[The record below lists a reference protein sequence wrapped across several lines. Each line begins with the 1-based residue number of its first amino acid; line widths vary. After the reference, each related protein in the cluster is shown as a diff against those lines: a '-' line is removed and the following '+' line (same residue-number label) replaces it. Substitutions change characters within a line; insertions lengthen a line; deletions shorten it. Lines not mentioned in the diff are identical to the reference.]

1 MNYREKYEF
10 WLNNVKDKKMLE
22 ELKSMNENEIQ
33 LAFFKDIAFET
44 AGLRGIVGAG
54 SNCMNIYT
62 VGRVAK
68 AISIY
73 MQKIGGKKIA
83 ISYDSRNM
91 SYEFAKLS
99 ARIFASYGIK
109 VYLAKK
115 LMPTPF
121 LSYMVRFYKCDM
133 GVNVTASHNP
143 KDYNGYKVYDS
154 TGCQLLDEPSYEII
168 NIANGLELFNIS
180 AMSFNKAKETGLV
193 VLTDDKVLDS
203 YIKEVEKQSLQKIE
217 GIKVVYTA
225 LNGTGMGTL
234 PRVLKERGAKVVC
247 NKVQC
252 KPDKNF
258 TTCPYPNPER
268 DDVYESSIAIAKEN
282 GIDLIVAS
290 DPDADRLGV
299 AQLVQGNFVRFTGNE
314 IGVLLADYLFSSKKT
329 KDKIL
334 VKSIVSTPLADLV
347 AKKYGGKVVNV
358 LTGFKYIGEFIY
370 KLEKEGREK
379 EFLLGFEE
387 SSGYLSGSYV
397 RDKDAT
403 VAAMLILEY
412 ASKLKKV
419 GKTLFDRLNEI
430 YDEFGY
436 YQSKVYSFRFEGE
449 SGFNRMKEIL
459 GNFRKNA
466 PKSFAGFKVNSVLDY
481 ENGVRDLPKANVLEY
496 ILDGGAKII
505 VRPSGTEPNIKVYV
519 MLNKTKQQNETDFN
533 LIKKEFDKIMK

>member
-22 ELKSMNENEIQ
+22 ELKTMNENEIQ

-44 AGLRGIVGAG
+44 AGLRGVVGAG

-109 VYLAKK
+109 VYLANK

-234 PRVLKERGAKVVC
+234 PRVLKERGAKVVY

-419 GKTLFDRLNEI
+419 GKTLFERLNEI

-459 GNFRKNA
+459 GNFRKNT

>member
-168 NIANGLELFNIS
+168 KIANGLELFNIS

-347 AKKYGGKVVNV
+347 AEKYGGKVVNV

-403 VAAMLILEY
+403 VTAMLILEY
-412 ASKLKKV
+412 ANKLKKV

-459 GNFRKNA
+459 GNFRKNT
-466 PKSFAGFKVNSVLDY
+466 PKSFAGFKVNIVIDY

-533 LIKKEFDKIMK
+533 LIKKEFDEIMK

>member
-44 AGLRGIVGAG
+44 AGLRGVVGAG

-109 VYLAKK
+109 VYLANK

-234 PRVLKERGAKVVC
+234 PRVLKERGAKVVY

-347 AKKYGGKVVNV
+347 AEKYGGKVVNV

-459 GNFRKNA
+459 GNFRKNTS
-466 PKSFAGFKVNSVLDY
+466 KSFAGFKVNSVLDY

-496 ILDGGAKII
+496 FLDGGAKII

>member
-44 AGLRGIVGAG
+44 AGLRGVVGAG

-109 VYLAKK
+109 VYLANK

-121 LSYMVRFYKCDM
+121 LSYMIRFYKCDM

-347 AKKYGGKVVNV
+347 AEKYGGKVVNV

-419 GKTLFDRLNEI
+419 GKTLFERLNEI

-459 GNFRKNA
+459 GNFRKNT

-496 ILDGGAKII
+496 FLDGGAKII

>member
-22 ELKSMNENEIQ
+22 ELKTMNENEIQ

-109 VYLAKK
+109 VYLANK

-268 DDVYESSIAIAKEN
+268 DEVYESSIAIAKEN

-314 IGVLLADYLFSSKKT
+314 IGVLLADYLFSNKKT

-347 AKKYGGKVVNV
+347 AEKYGGKVVNV

-459 GNFRKNA
+459 GNFRKNT
-466 PKSFAGFKVNSVLDY
+466 PKSFAGLKVNSVIDY

-496 ILDGGAKII
+496 FLDGGAKII

>member
-1 MNYREKYEF
+1 MNYKEKYEF

-109 VYLAKK
+109 VYLANK

-347 AKKYGGKVVNV
+347 AEKYGGKVVNV

-459 GNFRKNA
+459 GNFRKNT

>member
-1 MNYREKYEF
+1 MNYKEKYEF

-109 VYLAKK
+109 VYLANK

-347 AKKYGGKVVNV
+347 AEKYGGKVVNV

-419 GKTLFDRLNEI
+419 GKALFDRLNEI

-459 GNFRKNA
+459 GNFRKNT

-496 ILDGGAKII
+496 FLDGGAKII

>member
-1 MNYREKYEF
+1 MNYKEKYEF

-22 ELKSMNENEIQ
+22 ELKTMNENEIQ

-168 NIANGLELFNIS
+168 KIANGLELFNIS
-180 AMSFNKAKETGLV
+180 ALSFNKAKEMGLV

-234 PRVLKERGAKVVC
+234 PRVLKERGAKVVY

-314 IGVLLADYLFSSKKT
+314 IGVLLADYLFSNKKT

-347 AKKYGGKVVNV
+347 AEKYGGKVVNV

-412 ASKLKKV
+412 ASELKKV

-459 GNFRKNA
+459 GNFRKNT

-496 ILDGGAKII
+496 FLDGGAKII

>member
-73 MQKIGGKKIA
+73 MQKIGGRKIA

-168 NIANGLELFNIS
+168 KIANGLELFNIS

-347 AKKYGGKVVNV
+347 AEKYDGKVVNV

-403 VAAMLILEY
+403 VAAMLVLEY

-459 GNFRKNA
+459 ENFRKNT
-466 PKSFAGFKVNSVLDY
+466 PKSFAGFKVNIVIDY

-533 LIKKEFDKIMK
+533 LIKKEFDEIMK

>member
-1 MNYREKYEF
+1 MNYKEKYEF

-22 ELKSMNENEIQ
+22 ELKTMNEKEIQ

-68 AISIY
+68 AIAIY

-109 VYLAKK
+109 VYLVNK

-133 GVNVTASHNP
+133 GINVTASHNP
-143 KDYNGYKVYDS
+143 KDYNGYKVYDN
-154 TGCQLLDEPSYEII
+154 TGCQLLDEPSYQII
-168 NIANGLELFNIS
+168 KIANGLELFDIS
-180 AMSFNKAKETGLV
+180 AMSFNKAKEIGLV
-193 VLTDDKVLDS
+193 ILTDDKVLDS
-203 YIKEVEKQSLQKIE
+203 YIKEVEKQSIQKIE

-234 PRVLKERGAKVVC
+234 PRVLKERGAKIIY

-268 DDVYESSIAIAKEN
+268 DDVYKSSIDIAKEN
-282 GIDLIVAS
+282 GIDLIIAS

-299 AQLVQGNFVRFTGNE
+299 AQLIQGKFFRFTGNE
-314 IGVLLADYLFSSKKT
+314 IGVLLTDYLFSSKKI

-347 AKKYGGKVVNV
+347 AEKYGGKVVNV
-358 LTGFKYIGEFIY
+358 LTGFKYIGEFIN
-370 KLEKEGREK
+370 KLEKQGREK
-379 EFLLGFEE
+379 AFLLGFEE
-387 SSGYLSGSYV
+387 SSGYLSGSYI

-403 VAAMLILEY
+403 VAAMLVLEY
-412 ASKLKKV
+412 ASELKKL

-449 SGFNRMKEIL
+449 TGFNRMKEIL
-459 GNFRKNA
+459 GDFRKNA
-466 PKSFAGFKVNSVLDY
+466 PKSFAGFKVSSVIDY
-481 ENGVRDLPKANVLEY
+481 ENGVRELPKANVLEY
-496 ILDGGAKII
+496 ILYGGAKII
-505 VRPSGTEPNIKVYV
+505 IRPSGTEPNIKVYV

-533 LIKKEFDKIMK
+533 SIKKEFDKIMK

>member
-44 AGLRGIVGAG
+44 AGLRGVVGAG

-109 VYLAKK
+109 VYLANK

-347 AKKYGGKVVNV
+347 AEKYGGKVVNV

-419 GKTLFDRLNEI
+419 GKTLFERLNEI

-459 GNFRKNA
+459 GNFRKNT

-496 ILDGGAKII
+496 FLDGGAKII

>member
-109 VYLAKK
+109 VYLANK

-347 AKKYGGKVVNV
+347 AEKYGGKVDNV

-419 GKTLFDRLNEI
+419 GKTLFERLNEI

-459 GNFRKNA
+459 GNFRKNT

>member
-22 ELKSMNENEIQ
+22 ELKTMNENEIQ

-347 AKKYGGKVVNV
+347 AEKYGGKVDNV

-419 GKTLFDRLNEI
+419 GKTLFERLNEI

-459 GNFRKNA
+459 GNFRKNT

-496 ILDGGAKII
+496 FLDGGAKII

>member
-109 VYLAKK
+109 VYLANK

-234 PRVLKERGAKVVC
+234 PRVSMERGAKVVC

-314 IGVLLADYLFSSKKT
+314 IGVLLADYLFSSKKI

-347 AKKYGGKVVNV
+347 AEKYGGKVDNV

-419 GKTLFDRLNEI
+419 GKTLFKRLNEI

-459 GNFRKNA
+459 GNFRKNT

>member
-109 VYLAKK
+109 VYLANK

-347 AKKYGGKVVNV
+347 AEKYGGKVVNV

-459 GNFRKNA
+459 GNFRKNT

>member
-268 DDVYESSIAIAKEN
+268 DEVYESSIAIAKEN

-347 AKKYGGKVVNV
+347 AEKYGGKVVNV

-459 GNFRKNA
+459 ENFRKNT
-466 PKSFAGFKVNSVLDY
+466 PKSFAGFKVNSVIDY

-496 ILDGGAKII
+496 FLDGGAKII

>member
-109 VYLAKK
+109 VYLANK

-347 AKKYGGKVVNV
+347 AEKYGGKVVNV

-419 GKTLFDRLNEI
+419 GKTLFERLNEI

-459 GNFRKNA
+459 GNFRKNT

>member
-22 ELKSMNENEIQ
+22 ELKTMNENEIQ

-347 AKKYGGKVVNV
+347 AEKYGGKVVNV

-419 GKTLFDRLNEI
+419 GKTLFERLNEI

-459 GNFRKNA
+459 GNFRKNT

-496 ILDGGAKII
+496 FLDGGAKII

>member
-109 VYLAKK
+109 VYLANK

-168 NIANGLELFNIS
+168 NIANCLELFNIS

-268 DDVYESSIAIAKEN
+268 DEVYESSIAIAKEN

-347 AKKYGGKVVNV
+347 AEKYGGKVVNV

-412 ASKLKKV
+412 ASELKKV

-459 GNFRKNA
+459 ENFRKNT

-481 ENGVRDLPKANVLEY
+481 ENGVQDLPKANVLEY
-496 ILDGGAKII
+496 FLDGGAKII

>member
-1 MNYREKYEF
+1 MNYKEKYEF

-22 ELKSMNENEIQ
+22 ELKTMNEKEIQ

-109 VYLAKK
+109 VYLVNK

-133 GVNVTASHNP
+133 GINVTASHNP

-154 TGCQLLDEPSYEII
+154 TGCQLLDEPSYQII
-168 NIANGLELFNIS
+168 KIANGLELFDIS
-180 AMSFNKAKETGLV
+180 AMSFNKAKEIGLV
-193 VLTDDKVLDS
+193 ILTDDKVLDS
-203 YIKEVEKQSLQKIE
+203 YIKEVEKQSIQKIE

-234 PRVLKERGAKVVC
+234 PRVLKERGAKIIY

-268 DDVYESSIAIAKEN
+268 DDVYESSISIAKEN
-282 GIDLIVAS
+282 GIDLIIAS

-314 IGVLLADYLFSSKKT
+314 IGVLLTDYLFSSKKI

-347 AKKYGGKVVNV
+347 AEKYGGKVVNV

-370 KLEKEGREK
+370 KLEKQGREK
-379 EFLLGFEE
+379 AFLLGFEE

-403 VAAMLILEY
+403 VAAMLVLEY
-412 ASKLKKV
+412 ASELKKL

-449 SGFNRMKEIL
+449 TGFNRMKEIL
-459 GNFRKNA
+459 GDFRKNA
-466 PKSFAGFKVNSVLDY
+466 PKSFAGFKVSSVIDY
-481 ENGVRDLPKANVLEY
+481 ENGVRELPKANVLEY
-496 ILDGGAKII
+496 ILYGGAKII
-505 VRPSGTEPNIKVYV
+505 IRPSGTEPNIKVYV

-533 LIKKEFDKIMK
+533 SIKKEFDKIMK

>member
-1 MNYREKYEF
+1 MNYKEKYEF

-22 ELKSMNENEIQ
+22 ELKIMNKNEIQ

-193 VLTDDKVLDS
+193 VLTDDKILDS
-203 YIKEVEKQSLQKIE
+203 YIKEVKKQSLQKIE

-314 IGVLLADYLFSSKKT
+314 IGVLLADYLFSNKKT

-347 AKKYGGKVVNV
+347 AEKYGGKVVNV

-412 ASKLKKV
+412 ASELKKV

-459 GNFRKNA
+459 ENFRKNT
-466 PKSFAGFKVNSVLDY
+466 PKSFAGFKVNSMIDY
-481 ENGVRDLPKANVLEY
+481 ENGVQDLPKANVLEY
-496 ILDGGAKII
+496 FLDGGAKII

>member
-109 VYLAKK
+109 VYLANK

-168 NIANGLELFNIS
+168 KIANGLELFNIS

-225 LNGTGMGTL
+225 
-234 PRVLKERGAKVVC
+234 
-247 NKVQC
+247 
-252 KPDKNF
+252 
-258 TTCPYPNPER
+258 
-268 DDVYESSIAIAKEN
+268 
-282 GIDLIVAS
+282 
-290 DPDADRLGV
+290 
-299 AQLVQGNFVRFTGNE
+299 
-314 IGVLLADYLFSSKKT
+314 
-329 KDKIL
+329 
-334 VKSIVSTPLADLV
+334 
-347 AKKYGGKVVNV
+347 
-358 LTGFKYIGEFIY
+358 
-370 KLEKEGREK
+370 
-379 EFLLGFEE
+379 
-387 SSGYLSGSYV
+387 
-397 RDKDAT
+397 
-403 VAAMLILEY
+403 
-412 ASKLKKV
+412 
-419 GKTLFDRLNEI
+419 
-430 YDEFGY
+430 
-436 YQSKVYSFRFEGE
+436 
-449 SGFNRMKEIL
+449 
-459 GNFRKNA
+459 
-466 PKSFAGFKVNSVLDY
+466 
-481 ENGVRDLPKANVLEY
+481 
-496 ILDGGAKII
+496 
-505 VRPSGTEPNIKVYV
+505 
-519 MLNKTKQQNETDFN
+519 
-533 LIKKEFDKIMK
+533 

>member
-109 VYLAKK
+109 VYLANK

-168 NIANGLELFNIS
+168 KIANGLELFNIS

-234 PRVLKERGAKVVC
+234 PRVLKERGAKVVY

-347 AKKYGGKVVNV
+347 AEKYGGKVVNV

-459 GNFRKNA
+459 GNFRKNT
-466 PKSFAGFKVNSVLDY
+466 PKSFAGFKINSVIDY

-496 ILDGGAKII
+496 FLDGGAKII

>member
-1 MNYREKYEF
+1 MNYKEKYEF

-22 ELKSMNENEIQ
+22 ELKTMNENEIQ

-193 VLTDDKVLDS
+193 VLTDDKVLNS

-347 AKKYGGKVVNV
+347 AEKYGGKVVNV

-459 GNFRKNA
+459 GNFRKNT

-496 ILDGGAKII
+496 FLDGGAKII

>member
-109 VYLAKK
+109 VYLANK

-168 NIANGLELFNIS
+168 KIANGLELFNIS

-193 VLTDDKVLDS
+193 VLTDDKVLDG

-347 AKKYGGKVVNV
+347 AEKYGGKVVNV

-403 VAAMLILEY
+403 VAAMLVLEY

-459 GNFRKNA
+459 ENFRKN
-466 PKSFAGFKVNSVLDY
+466 N
-481 ENGVRDLPKANVLEY
+481 
-496 ILDGGAKII
+496 
-505 VRPSGTEPNIKVYV
+505 
-519 MLNKTKQQNETDFN
+519 TK
-533 LIKKEFDKIMK
+533 

>member
-109 VYLAKK
+109 VYLANK

-247 NKVQC
+247 NKIQC

-314 IGVLLADYLFSSKKT
+314 IGVLLADYLFSNKKT

-347 AKKYGGKVVNV
+347 AEKYGGKVVNV

-459 GNFRKNA
+459 GNFRKNT

-496 ILDGGAKII
+496 FLDGGAKII

>member
-1 MNYREKYEF
+1 MNYKEKYEF

-109 VYLAKK
+109 VYLANK

-234 PRVLKERGAKVVC
+234 PRVLKERGAKVDY
-247 NKVQC
+247 NKIQC

-282 GIDLIVAS
+282 GINLIVAS

-347 AKKYGGKVVNV
+347 AEKYGGKVVNV

-459 GNFRKNA
+459 GNFRKNT

-496 ILDGGAKII
+496 FLDGGAKII

>member
-1 MNYREKYEF
+1 MNYKEKYEF

-22 ELKSMNENEIQ
+22 ELKTMNENEIQ

-109 VYLAKK
+109 VYLANK

-268 DDVYESSIAIAKEN
+268 DEVYESSITIAKEN

-314 IGVLLADYLFSSKKT
+314 IGVLLADYLFSNKKT

-347 AKKYGGKVVNV
+347 AEKYGGKVVNV

-459 GNFRKNA
+459 GNFRKNT

-496 ILDGGAKII
+496 FLDGGAKII

>member
-1 MNYREKYEF
+1 M
-10 WLNNVKDKKMLE
+10 
-22 ELKSMNENEIQ
+22 
-33 LAFFKDIAFET
+33 
-44 AGLRGIVGAG
+44 
-54 SNCMNIYT
+54 
-62 VGRVAK
+62 
-68 AISIY
+68 
-73 MQKIGGKKIA
+73 
-83 ISYDSRNM
+83 
-91 SYEFAKLS
+91 
-99 ARIFASYGIK
+99 
-109 VYLAKK
+109 
-115 LMPTPF
+115 
-121 LSYMVRFYKCDM
+121 
-133 GVNVTASHNP
+133 
-143 KDYNGYKVYDS
+143 
-154 TGCQLLDEPSYEII
+154 
-168 NIANGLELFNIS
+168 
-180 AMSFNKAKETGLV
+180 
-193 VLTDDKVLDS
+193 
-203 YIKEVEKQSLQKIE
+203 
-217 GIKVVYTA
+217 
-225 LNGTGMGTL
+225 
-234 PRVLKERGAKVVC
+234 
-247 NKVQC
+247 
-252 KPDKNF
+252 
-258 TTCPYPNPER
+258 
-268 DDVYESSIAIAKEN
+268 
-282 GIDLIVAS
+282 
-290 DPDADRLGV
+290 

-347 AKKYGGKVVNV
+347 AEKYGGKVVNV

-459 GNFRKNA
+459 GNFRKNT

>member
-109 VYLAKK
+109 VYLANK

-168 NIANGLELFNIS
+168 KIANGLELFNIS

-347 AKKYGGKVVNV
+347 AEKYGGKVVNV

-403 VAAMLILEY
+403 VAAMLVLEY

-459 GNFRKNA
+459 GNFRKNT
-466 PKSFAGFKVNSVLDY
+466 PKLFAGFKVNSVLDY

-496 ILDGGAKII
+496 FLDGGAKII

>member
-109 VYLAKK
+109 VYLANK

-168 NIANGLELFNIS
+168 KIANGLELFNIS

-268 DDVYESSIAIAKEN
+268 DEVYESSIAIAKEN

-347 AKKYGGKVVNV
+347 AEKYGGKVVNV

-459 GNFRKNA
+459 GNFRKNT
-466 PKSFAGFKVNSVLDY
+466 PKSFAGFKINSVIDY

-496 ILDGGAKII
+496 FLDGGAKII

>member
-109 VYLAKK
+109 VYLANK

-143 KDYNGYKVYDS
+143 KDYNGYKVYDC

-168 NIANGLELFNIS
+168 KIANGLELFNIS
-180 AMSFNKAKETGLV
+180 AMSFNKAKEMGLV

-347 AKKYGGKVVNV
+347 AEKYGGKVVNV

-459 GNFRKNA
+459 GNFRKNTS
-466 PKSFAGFKVNSVLDY
+466 KSFAGFKVNSVLDY

-496 ILDGGAKII
+496 FLDGGAKII

>member
-1 MNYREKYEF
+1 MNYKEKYEF

-22 ELKSMNENEIQ
+22 ELKTMNENEIQ

-314 IGVLLADYLFSSKKT
+314 IGVLLADYLFSSKKI

-347 AKKYGGKVVNV
+347 AEKYGGKVVNV

-403 VAAMLILEY
+403 VAAMLVLEY

-459 GNFRKNA
+459 GNFRKNTT
-466 PKSFAGFKVNSVLDY
+466 KSFAGFKVNSVLDY

-496 ILDGGAKII
+496 FLDGGAKII